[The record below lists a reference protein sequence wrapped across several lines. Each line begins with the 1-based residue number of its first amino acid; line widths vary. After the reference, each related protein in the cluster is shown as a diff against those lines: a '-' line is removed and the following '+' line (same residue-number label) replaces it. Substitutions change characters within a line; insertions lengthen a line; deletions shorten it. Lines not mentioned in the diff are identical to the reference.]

1 MKAKTEKQTT
11 IDELRVLLERVR
23 QQQLSEGDFQLI
35 YRLIVLIVNLYE
47 MLQKKRISIKEIKAR
62 FFIDEGSSSQT
73 DKNKETSKQESEK
86 QRADSEQQKAPET
99 PVEKKPRA
107 PGHGRNPAQ
116 AYTGAKKVYCEME
129 HLQSGS
135 PCPDQQC
142 QGHLYEFKRPAKF
155 VRLEGQPLVGAT
167 LYEQQILKCSKCDLQ
182 CIAKL
187 PAGVP
192 PEKYAPSA
200 DAAIVLAKY
209 GSGLPFNRLAK
220 LQANF
225 GVPLPAS
232 VQFERS
238 ETVANALFPIFLQMR
253 ILAARASVIYFDD
266 TKVKIINCQPLKAD
280 KRKGIRTTAIVADLD
295 DFRVALYV
303 SGRDHAGD
311 NVSDLLKNRP
321 VELGI
326 IIRMCDA
333 LKLNFT
339 AVGEA
344 IISICLVHGRRKFV
358 DLKEL
363 HSEDCQPV
371 LDVIGQVYANEARTQ
386 GLGPSERLLYHQLY
400 SGHILE
406 ALKVWIE
413 DRIEKRIVEPNSAV
427 GSAYNYL
434 LTHWSGLT
442 QFLQTPKAPL
452 DNNIVERALK
462 LAVLQR
468 KNSNYFR
475 SDVGAFVSDVIM
487 SILESCRLNGVEP
500 FGYLVA
506 AIENQR
512 ALRSSP
518 EQWLP
523 WVWATQNGQNQ
534 IAKQSQ
540 LTLRQSSGKDAC
552 FGFP

>member
-11 IDELRVLLERVR
+11 IDELRALLERVR

-47 MLQKKRISIKEIKAR
+47 MLQKKRMSIKQIKAR

-73 DKNKETSKQESEK
+73 DKNKEASEQESEK
-86 QRADSEQQKAPET
+86 RADGEQQKASET
-99 PVEKKPRA
+99 PIEKKPRA
-107 PGHGRNPAQ
+107 PGHGKNPAS
-116 AYTGAKKVYCEME
+116 AYKGAKKVYCESE
-129 HLQSGS
+129 QLESGS

-155 VRLEGQPLVGAT
+155 IRLEGQPLIGAT
-167 LYEQQILKCSKCDLQ
+167 LYEQQILKCSRCDLQ

-187 PAGVP
+187 PAGVAA
-192 PEKYAPSA
+192 EKYAPTA
-200 DAAIVLAKY
+200 DAAIVIAKY

-253 ILAARASVIYFDD
+253 ILSARASVIYYDD
-266 TKVKIINCQPLKAD
+266 TKIKIINCQPSKAD
-280 KRKGIRTTAIVADLD
+280 KRKGIRTTAIVADLE
-295 DFRVALYV
+295 DFRIALYV

-339 AVGEA
+339 ATGESV
-344 IISICLVHGRRKFV
+344 ISICLQHGRRKFV
-358 DLKEL
+358 DLVEL
-363 HSEDCQPV
+363 HLEDCQAV
-371 LDVIGQVYANEARTQ
+371 IDVIGQVYANEARTR
-386 GLGPSERLLYHQLY
+386 GLKAEERLLYHQLY
-400 SGHILE
+400 SGPLME
-406 ALKVWIE
+406 ALKAWME
-413 DRIEKRIVEPNSAV
+413 SRLKQKVEPNSAV
-427 GSAYNYL
+427 DSAYKYMLN
-434 LTHWSGLT
+434 HWPGLT
-442 QFLQTPKAPL
+442 QFLQTAKAPL

-462 LAVLQR
+462 LVVLQR

-475 SDVGAFVSDVIM
+475 SDVGAFVSDVIQ

-506 AIENQR
+506 VIENQK
-512 ALRSSP
+512 AVRSNP

-523 WVWATQNGQNQ
+523 WVWATQNTESKLVKQN
-534 IAKQSQ
+534 Q
-540 LTLRQSSGKDAC
+540 LTLRQSAGKDAC